1 MSVLDEVFA
10 SLEAMNPL
18 QLLLA
23 FIGCIAYAFA
33 QGGLLPLRGRR
44 VAWFAAAAA
53 ATGFAF
59 SSADWTRATMLVSF
73 ALVGM
78 GLFVAT
84 VWLTCR
90 ALGLRPPQ
98 PPVAAATAG
107 NIADPAADA
116 DAAPRISRPGN
127 PAHSV

>member
-10 SLEAMNPL
+10 SLEAMSPL

-44 VAWFAAAAA
+44 MAWFAAAAA
-53 ATGFAF
+53 AAGFAF
-59 SSADWTRATMLVSF
+59 CSSDWTRATMLVCF

-78 GLFVAT
+78 GLFVAS
-84 VWLTCR
+84 VWLTSR

-98 PPVAAATAG
+98 PRAEAATAG
-107 NIADPAADA
+107 NVDDPIAA
-116 DAAPRISRPGN
+116 DAAPRTSRPGD